1 MSCFSQPVRSV
12 HSTNI
17 FARPADERRQFL
29 VYSMTLDARKELAM
43 ILPLPVKTPAA
54 ENDVEFIDL
63 QGYPNFFTDL
73 EQGFPSGIH
82 GATLGKSALPATDAR
97 LRVLQVGSFE
107 ASFVPTITDFS
118 RLDERFR
125 LPQNVWDKLPGYKTY
140 GFAVFK
146 LKPGATTV
154 HPMAFSFPRQSINAL
169 FFPTVHI
176 HDGKMHS
183 KAGFDHRLFCQP
195 TPEQR
200 PAVEEWQESYT
211 HPTRFMRIDQ
221 TRRIV
226 LPDQHC
232 YKHEMHG
239 SLPNR
244 DTFLE
249 IQV

>member
-1 MSCFSQPVRSV
+1 MCCFSQPVRSV

-17 FARPADERRQFL
+17 FARPAEERRQFL

-43 ILPLPVKTPAA
+43 ILPFPVKTPAA

-63 QGYPNFFTDL
+63 
-73 EQGFPSGIH
+73 H
-82 GATLGKSALPATDAR
+82 
-97 LRVLQVGSFE
+97 
-107 ASFVPTITDFS
+107 
-118 RLDERFR
+118 
-125 LPQNVWDKLPGYKTY
+125 
-140 GFAVFK
+140 
-146 LKPGATTV
+146 
-154 HPMAFSFPRQSINAL
+154 
-169 FFPTVHI
+169 
-176 HDGKMHS
+176 
-183 KAGFDHRLFCQP
+183 FDHSLFCQP

-200 PAVEEWQESYT
+200 PAIEEWQESYT
-211 HPTRFMRIDQ
+211 HPTRFMRMEQ

-232 YKHEMHG
+232 YKREMHG

>member
-1 MSCFSQPVRSV
+1 
-12 HSTNI
+12 
-17 FARPADERRQFL
+17 
-29 VYSMTLDARKELAM
+29 M

-63 QGYPNFFTDL
+63 
-73 EQGFPSGIH
+73 H
-82 GATLGKSALPATDAR
+82 
-97 LRVLQVGSFE
+97 
-107 ASFVPTITDFS
+107 
-118 RLDERFR
+118 
-125 LPQNVWDKLPGYKTY
+125 
-140 GFAVFK
+140 
-146 LKPGATTV
+146 
-154 HPMAFSFPRQSINAL
+154 
-169 FFPTVHI
+169 
-176 HDGKMHS
+176 
-183 KAGFDHRLFCQP
+183 FDHSLFCQP

-200 PAVEEWQESYT
+200 PAIEEWQESYT

-232 YKHEMHG
+232 YKRELHG